1 MPSGKMVAGSEREF
15 YHHIYKFS
23 GGMNFLLLQL
33 SIALLLIPSLST
45 EQNSTDGI
53 MSFQVGVVLDLKSPV
68 GRIGQSCLSMA
79 LSDFYSV
86 HTNYTTKLVLHLR
99 DSNDSVID
107 AAAAALDLL
116 RDVEVDAIIGPQKAT
131 QVNFVMD
138 IGDIAHVPI
147 ISFSATSPF
156 LIPRTPYF
164 VQTAQSDADQV
175 EAIASIVKAFQWS
188 QVAIIYEDTEY
199 GTGIIPY
206 LSNSLQ
212 DVSARVLYRSALPKS
227 ASSDLLSKE
236 LYKMMTMQTR
246 VFVVHMPL
254 LLGSRLFLKSKE
266 LGMMNHGY
274 AWIVTS
280 GLTDLFSLM
289 DLDVVEAMQGVLGV
303 KHQIPKSKEL
313 DSFTNRWKRM
323 FNQLYEDIKPTE
335 VSIYGLWAYDTLW
348 ALAMAAERVGYKQLN
363 GIKNASGFN
372 SAVSFPLGISES
384 GPELLKEILETRFR
398 GLAGDFY
405 LRNGHLER
413 KSYQIVN
420 IVGKAERV
428 VGIWTPSHGISK
440 EFNLNVNNS
449 YSTLKENFKSI
460 IWPGDSVTAPKGWE
474 SPVSGK
480 KLRVGVP
487 EKSGFNEFLKVE
499 KDPQTNATKVS
510 GYFKEVFDSVMAA
523 LPYAVPYEYVLYPFE
538 NSDGS
543 SAGSYNDLIH
553 KVSQQEKYDAALG
566 DITITANR
574 SIYVDFTLPYAEG
587 GITSIVPITY
597 EDANDKWTFLEP
609 LNKELWLISAMFYI
623 FTGLALWIL
632 GKRIDTSSRGS
643 AGQHA
648 GMICY
653 FPFFPG
659 QGIEGALICLI
670 LVGWAFVASLLT
682 STYTAS
688 LSSRLTFQRLQPAVT
703 DMKEL
708 IRSGDYVGCQQGS
721 FLVDFL
727 NGLGFEESKIRTY
740 KSAHDCDEALSM
752 GSSNGGISAYFDVMP
767 HISAL
772 LFEFCK
778 KYKILGPTYRTDGFA
793 FAFPKSSPIV
803 ADVSRAIIELT
814 ENGRI
819 FEISQLKSSN
829 PTCVGPDNSITPSSV
844 TLRSFQVLFAITGC
858 VTVSC
863 LLVSLLMYLYQNP
876 SFLQRISD
884 FNVKI
889 WSRIHTLCIYF
900 KRIDLSSRSKAGDA
914 EKNIPIDASLA
925 IALNSRFQTSADRL
939 DFGAAGALLGRLC
952 SIQ

>member
-1 MPSGKMVAGSEREF
+1 MDF
-15 YHHIYKFS
+15 
-23 GGMNFLLLQL
+23 FLLQV
-33 SIALLLIPSLST
+33 SIALLLFPTSST
-45 EQNSTDGI
+45 EQNSTGSI
-53 MSFQVGVVLDLKSPV
+53 MNFQVGVVLDLNLPV

-86 HTNYTTKLVLHLR
+86 HSNYKTRLVLHLR

-107 AAAAALDLL
+107 AASAALGLL
-116 RDVEVDAIIGPQKAT
+116 RDIEVDAIIGPQKAT

-188 QVAIIYEDTEY
+188 QVVIIYEDTEY

-206 LSNSLQ
+206 LSNALQ
-212 DVSARVLYRSALPKS
+212 DVNARVSYRSALPKS
-227 ASSDLLSKE
+227 ATDDFLSKE

-254 LLGSRLFLKSKE
+254 PLGTRLFLKSKE
-266 LGMMNHGY
+266 LGMMSHGY

-280 GLTDLFSLM
+280 GLTDLFSVM

-303 KHQIPKSKEL
+303 KPQIPKSKEL
-313 DSFTNRWKRM
+313 DSFTTRWKKM
-323 FNQLYEDIKPTE
+323 FYEVYEDIKPTE
-335 VSIYGLWAYDTLW
+335 VSIYGLWAYDTVW
-348 ALAMAAERVGYKQLN
+348 ALAMAAERVGYRRLN
-363 GIKNASGFN
+363 GIKNDPDFN
-372 SAVSFPLGISES
+372 SSVSFPLGISET
-384 GPELLKEILETRFR
+384 GPELLKEILEIRFR

-405 LRNGHLER
+405 LLNGHLER

-420 IVGKAERV
+420 VVGKAEREV
-428 VGIWTPSHGISK
+428 AIWTPSHGISK
-440 EFNLNVNNS
+440 EVNLNVTNS
-449 YSTLKENFKSI
+449 YSTSKENFRSI

-480 KLRVGVP
+480 KLRIGVP
-487 EKSGFNEFLKVE
+487 EKSGFNEFLKVVR
-499 KDPQTNATKVS
+499 DPQTNTTKVS
-510 GYFKEVFDSVMAA
+510 GYFQEVFDSVMAA
-523 LPYAVPYEYVLYPFE
+523 LPYAVPYEYVPYPFE

-543 SAGSYNDLIH
+543 SVGSYNDLIYQ
-553 KVSQQEKYDAALG
+553 VSLQGKYDAAVG

-587 GITSIVPITY
+587 GITSIVPIRY

-609 LNKELWLISAMFYI
+609 LNKELWLMTATFYI
-623 FTGLALWIL
+623 FTGLSIWIL

-659 QGIEGALICLI
+659 QGIEGTLICLI
-670 LVGWAFVASLLT
+670 LVAWAFVASLLI

-688 LSSRLTFQRLQPAVT
+688 LSSRLTLQRLQPAVT
-703 DMKEL
+703 DLKEL
-708 IRSGDYVGCQQGS
+708 IKSGDYVGCQQGS

-727 NGLGFEESKIRTY
+727 KGIGFEESKIRTY
-740 KSAHDCDEALSM
+740 KSTRDCDEALSK
-752 GSSNGGISAYFDVMP
+752 GGRSEGISAYFDVMP
-767 HISAL
+767 HIRIL
-772 LFEFCK
+772 LFEFCG
-778 KYKILGPTYRTDGFA
+778 KYMILGPTYRTDGFA
-793 FAFPKSSPIV
+793 FVFPKSSPIV

-819 FEISQLKSSN
+819 LEIAQLKSSN
-829 PTCVGPDNSITPSSV
+829 PACVGPVSSITPNSV
-844 TLRSFQVLFAITGC
+844 TLQSFQVLFAITGC

-863 LLVSLLMYLYQNP
+863 LVVSLLMYLYQNP
-876 SFLQRISD
+876 GFLQSISD

-889 WSRIHTLCIYF
+889 WSRIHALCRYF
-900 KRIDLSSRSKAGDA
+900 KQIDLSSRSKAGNT
-914 EKNIPIDASLA
+914 EKKIPIS
-925 IALNSRFQTSADRL
+925 SRNCLSTDSN
-939 DFGAAGALLGRLC
+939 
-952 SIQ
+952 